1 MTALL
6 AMPDDDRTRPVVRE
20 WTAAQRR
27 AMLAR
32 IGIEVPSDEPV
43 VEFRRALGLQ
53 SGAADLV
60 AWFAAPAV
68 EDEPEPER
76 AEPDFEEYR
85 RELVLRQRGTPSA
98 CTALAIY
105 SPPRKARLAALA
117 GRLYFA
123 LRLDRVGQPLDPK
136 PFAVFTAWT
145 LIVLFGMSLYFGA
158 RG

>member
-1 MTALL
+1 VTAIL

-43 VEFRRALGLQ
+43 EEFRRRLGLQ
-53 SGAADLV
+53 SGARDLV
-60 AWFAAPAV
+60 LWFAAPA

-76 AEPDFEEYR
+76 TEPDFEEYR

-98 CTALAIY
+98 CTDLVVWT
-105 SPPRKARLAALA
+105 PPRKSLLARVA

-123 LRLDRVGQPLDPK
+123 LRLNRVGQPLDPK

-145 LIVLFGMSLYFGA
+145 VLVVLGLNLFLGG